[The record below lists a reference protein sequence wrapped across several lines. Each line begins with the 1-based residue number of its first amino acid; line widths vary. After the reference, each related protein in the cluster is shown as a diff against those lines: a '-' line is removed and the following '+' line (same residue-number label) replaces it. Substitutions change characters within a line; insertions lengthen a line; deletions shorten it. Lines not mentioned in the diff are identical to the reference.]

1 MHFLVDYDFE
11 RVHRYRAA
19 WTRYLFWGKEEP
31 TRSDWGEV
39 MPATSSL
46 LFAVTLDQGLLF
58 YLGVIGLASWLS
70 RHGRREL
77 LWAAQ
82 LIAAYALWIMN
93 YFLYISARVRE
104 PDEFY
109 YYLLF
114 VLSVSAGH
122 GAYRVLA
129 WLWEMTRSTASR
141 QFRVAAVVSI
151 IAGGFVPM
159 TSAYWWNPAAM
170 DAHFRNSLEPLPP
183 LATELTGWILSE
195 TNPNDILVRKRR
207 RDAMGPGAD
216 GQADHDSPRPVAR
229 RGP

>member
-77 LWAAQ
+77 LWGCAAHCR
-82 LIAAYALWIMN
+82 ICA
-93 YFLYISARVRE
+93 VDHE
-104 PDEFY
+104 
-109 YYLLF
+109 LLP
-114 VLSVSAGH
+114 LHLG
-122 GAYRVLA
+122 
-129 WLWEMTRSTASR
+129 SR
-141 QFRVAAVVSI
+141 P
-151 IAGGFVPM
+151 G
-159 TSAYWWNPAAM
+159 
-170 DAHFRNSLEPLPP
+170 
-183 LATELTGWILSE
+183 TG
-195 TNPNDILVRKRR
+195 
-207 RDAMGPGAD
+207 
-216 GQADHDSPRPVAR
+216 
-229 RGP
+229 